1 MAQLTF
7 TVTAADTAIAL
18 GSGEIPVLATPR
30 LLAWCEQATLGALDP
45 PAGPAET
52 SVGTRVELEHLAACL
67 EGATVVVT
75 ADQVHV
81 DGRLRRF
88 AVSAVS
94 AESAGSNDGAGEVL
108 LGTATI
114 TRVVVDSDRFMQRVR
129 ARTSA

>member
-1 MAQLTF
+1 MAELTF

-18 GSGEIPVLATPR
+18 GSGQLPVLATPR

-45 PAGPAET
+45 PVGPAET

-67 EGATVVVT
+67 EGAVVVVT

-88 AVSAVS
+88 AVSA
-94 AESAGSNDGAGEVL
+94 ESEGVL
-108 LGTATI
+108 LATATV
-114 TRVVVDSDRFMQRVR
+114 TRVVVDAERFMQRVR
-129 ARTSA
+129 AR